1 MHNHIFRLVDAAA
14 IVEQKTGKTIA
25 DIDADSEPVILM
37 STDLADLQSN
47 GFPANTVYF
56 GDFVIQ
62 GYDAVGCKLITSV
75 NSVDSVGID
84 REESFSPIGNIIPC
98 VIFDAISEYTRINA
112 HFYGWKFTLQP

>member
-14 IVEQKTGKTIA
+14 IVEQKTGQTIA

-37 STDLADLQSN
+37 SADLADLKDN
-47 GFPANTVYF
+47 GVAANTVYF

-62 GYDAVGCKLITSV
+62 SYNAGSVEFGTKV
-75 NSVDSVGID
+75 NSVTSASISVLNTWL
-84 REESFSPIGNIIPC
+84 PIGNVLPC
-98 VIFDAISEYTRINA
+98 VTFDTINEYTDINA